1 MDPLGLLSPE
11 VMESIVVEHPWHFI
25 IWTAIVFFLGYQ
37 LGKRRSGSVTF
48 YGLSKRQ
55 RSLLSHIASDSGE
68 KLEIDSD
75 ILYLVD
81 HELIAEEH
89 GYDVDARC
97 LPKRFVITA
106 KGERMLKFHPMW
118 RKVK

>member
-1 MDPLGLLSPE
+1 MPIWG
-11 VMESIVVEHPWHFI
+11 IF
-25 IWTAIVFFLGYQ
+25 WTAVVFFLGYQ
-37 LGKRRSGSVTF
+37 LGKRKSGSVTF

-55 RSLLSHIASDSGE
+55 RFLLSHIASDSGE

-106 KGERMLKFHPMW
+106 KGERMLRFYPMG